1 VKNYQEFTWSS
12 TKELEDSLIQGILVC
27 CLFLSKLVIR
37 LSPFKVGIEFLIFL
51 KRIQDDIYGLIHPP
65 SRLLRYFMVLVDVST
80 IWSHVCLLS
89 TRNLT
94 FTRLLAQI
102 IRLQA

>member
-1 VKNYQEFTWSS
+1 MKNYQEFSWSS
-12 TKELEDSLIQGILVC
+12 TKELEDSSIQGILVY

-37 LSPFKVGIEFLIFL
+37 LSPTKVGIEFPRFL
-51 KRIQDDIYGLIHPP
+51 KHIQDDICGLIHPP
-65 SRLLRYFMVLVDVST
+65 SRLLRYFMVLVDASI